1 MEQPNLKKEPFRKKQ
16 LNDYGRYAGLGIQ
29 MMGAILVL
37 TWLGNWSDKYLGFHY
52 PVLTLT
58 GAILGIAAAMY
69 WLFTSLPKR

>member
-1 MEQPNLKKEPFRKKQ
+1 MEPKTTNKSSRKKP

-37 TWLGNWSDKYLGFHY
+37 TWLGHQADLHFEMKYPL
-52 PVLTLT
+52 VTLT
-58 GAILGIAAAMY
+58 GALIGIAAAMY

>member
-1 MEQPNLKKEPFRKKQ
+1 MEPKTTNKSSRKKQ

-37 TWLGNWSDKYLGFHY
+37 TWLGDWADNKFDFRF
-52 PVLTLT
+52 PVLTLI
-58 GAILGIAAAMY
+58 GAILGISASMF